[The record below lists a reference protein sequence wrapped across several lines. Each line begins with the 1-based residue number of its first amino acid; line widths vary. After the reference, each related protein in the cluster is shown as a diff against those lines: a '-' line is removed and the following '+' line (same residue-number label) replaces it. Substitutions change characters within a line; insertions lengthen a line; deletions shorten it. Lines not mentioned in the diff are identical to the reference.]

1 MKKALVMV
9 LVALFLISGCSNNT
23 AVDEKTDVWALV
35 KEIKEDVIVVDEVTY
50 ITPEDTEIIEE
61 LKLTE
66 QDLINGYYIHNPEE
80 ILTEYKLTDETVY
93 NFIDWHNDFVE
104 EGEDR
109 NYSTT
114 KREEFI
120 EYLESYIDSQP
131 KMPFLFEVSGK
142 NVISVT
148 EIMMM

>member
-9 LVALFLISGCSNNT
+9 LVALFLISGCSNV

-35 KEIKEDVIVVDEVTY
+35 KEVKEDVIVIDEVTY
-50 ITPEDTEIIEE
+50 ITPEDTEKIEE

-120 EYLESYIDSQP
+120 EYLESYNDSQP
-131 KMPFLFEVSGK
+131 KMPFLFELSDE
-142 NVISVT
+142 NVIKII
-148 EIMMM
+148 EEPMM